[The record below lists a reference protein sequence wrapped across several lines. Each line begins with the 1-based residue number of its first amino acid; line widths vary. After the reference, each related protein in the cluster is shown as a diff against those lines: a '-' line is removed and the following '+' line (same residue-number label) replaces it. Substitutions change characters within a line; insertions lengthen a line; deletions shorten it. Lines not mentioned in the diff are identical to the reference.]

1 MNTKALSMAVV
12 LSLATTGVFA
22 ADQAKDSK
30 LASYQAK
37 ALATAQQTVAAKI
50 ADDAAIPTQVSLN
63 LPRTIDLALQNNHSV
78 KSAQWTYEA
87 AKAGVSQAA
96 AAKNP
101 SVGYGY
107 NAEKTSKHV
116 SSNGASNTGVNR
128 LLKDMAEKVGLD
140 MNDYASGNNDNGGGN
155 TTKSFGH
162 KFSVTVPIYSAARDA
177 AVEAARYTRE
187 GKGAALEAQYQTSK
201 LQAAKDYYGLIMNRN
216 KVDIAQQ
223 SVRDY
228 DAHLTNVNQQYA
240 VGIVAKS
247 DVLASKTSLAEAQ
260 TNLVSTKNAADIAE
274 STLNKY
280 IGLPVATKVETADR
294 ELGYAPYNVTLEQA
308 RAYAMLHRAELVE
321 AAMAVKQAE
330 ENVNKAKA
338 GHLPSVDGSLS
349 KSWGGDSWSG
359 TGDSNSWTI
368 GAGVTWSIWDGGAT
382 NESIKV
388 QKANLEAAKEANLE
402 QIDAV
407 ALQVHQAY
415 LDMKAAEQ
423 TINSTRVAVEQG
435 QENFRIAT
443 LRYRAGVGI
452 NLDVLDAET
461 KLSTARNNYV
471 DALYNYNI
479 AVATLEQAMG
489 VPVDTP
495 IGGGAAI
502 VANSNAP
509 QELANMV
516 TNETK

>member
-101 SVGYGY
+101 SVGYEY
-107 NAEKTSKHV
+107 NAKKSSVNGQNALQNGTS
-116 SSNGASNTGVNR
+116 
-128 LLKDMAEKVGLD
+128 
-140 MNDYASGNNDNGGGN
+140 
-155 TTKSFGH
+155 KSFGNQ
-162 KFSVTVPIYSAARDA
+162 FAVTVPIYSAARDA

-402 QIDAV
+402 QIDTV

-502 VANSNAP
+502 VAKSNAP

>member
-101 SVGYGY
+101 SAGYEY
-107 NAEKTSKHV
+107 NAKRSSVNGQNALQNGTS
-116 SSNGASNTGVNR
+116 
-128 LLKDMAEKVGLD
+128 
-140 MNDYASGNNDNGGGN
+140 
-155 TTKSFGH
+155 KSFGNQ
-162 KFSVTVPIYSAARDA
+162 FAVTVPIYSAARDA

-402 QIDAV
+402 QIDTV

-502 VANSNAP
+502 VAKSNAP

>member
-101 SVGYGY
+101 SVGYEY
-107 NAEKTSKHV
+107 NAKRSSVNGQNALQNGTS
-116 SSNGASNTGVNR
+116 
-128 LLKDMAEKVGLD
+128 
-140 MNDYASGNNDNGGGN
+140 
-155 TTKSFGH
+155 KSFGNQ
-162 KFSVTVPIYSAARDA
+162 FAVTVPIYSAARDA

-359 TGDSNSWTI
+359 TGDSNSWTV

>member
-12 LSLATTGVFA
+12 LSLVTTGVFA

-101 SVGYGY
+101 SVGYEY
-107 NAEKTSKHV
+107 NAKKSSVNGQNALQNGTS
-116 SSNGASNTGVNR
+116 
-128 LLKDMAEKVGLD
+128 
-140 MNDYASGNNDNGGGN
+140 
-155 TTKSFGH
+155 KSFGNQ
-162 KFSVTVPIYSAARDA
+162 FAVTVPIYSAARDA

-402 QIDAV
+402 QIDTV

>member
-101 SVGYGY
+101 SVGYEY
-107 NAEKTSKHV
+107 NAKRSSVNGQNALQNGTS
-116 SSNGASNTGVNR
+116 
-128 LLKDMAEKVGLD
+128 
-140 MNDYASGNNDNGGGN
+140 
-155 TTKSFGH
+155 KSFGNQ
-162 KFSVTVPIYSAARDA
+162 FAVTVPIYSAARDA

-330 ENVNKAKA
+330 ENVDKAKA

-359 TGDSNSWTI
+359 TGDRNSWTI

-402 QIDAV
+402 QIDTV

>member
-101 SVGYGY
+101 SVGYEY
-107 NAEKTSKHV
+107 NAKRSSVNGQNALQNGTS
-116 SSNGASNTGVNR
+116 
-128 LLKDMAEKVGLD
+128 
-140 MNDYASGNNDNGGGN
+140 
-155 TTKSFGH
+155 KSFGNQ
-162 KFSVTVPIYSAARDA
+162 FAVTVPIYSAARDA

-502 VANSNAP
+502 VAKSNAP

>member
-101 SVGYGY
+101 SVGYEY
-107 NAEKTSKHV
+107 NAKRSSVNGQNALQNGTS
-116 SSNGASNTGVNR
+116 
-128 LLKDMAEKVGLD
+128 
-140 MNDYASGNNDNGGGN
+140 
-155 TTKSFGH
+155 KSFGNQ
-162 KFSVTVPIYSAARDA
+162 FAVTVPIYSAARDA

-402 QIDAV
+402 QIDTV

>member
-101 SVGYGY
+101 SAGYEY
-107 NAEKTSKHV
+107 NAKRSSVNGQNALQNGTS
-116 SSNGASNTGVNR
+116 
-128 LLKDMAEKVGLD
+128 
-140 MNDYASGNNDNGGGN
+140 
-155 TTKSFGH
+155 KSFGNQ
-162 KFSVTVPIYSAARDA
+162 FAVTVPIYSAARDA

-479 AVATLEQAMG
+479 AVATLEQAIG

-502 VANSNAP
+502 VAKSNAP

>member
-101 SVGYGY
+101 SAGYEY
-107 NAEKTSKHV
+107 NAKRSSVNGQNALQNGTS
-116 SSNGASNTGVNR
+116 
-128 LLKDMAEKVGLD
+128 
-140 MNDYASGNNDNGGGN
+140 
-155 TTKSFGH
+155 KSFGNQ
-162 KFSVTVPIYSAARDA
+162 FAVTVPIYSAARDA

>member
-87 AKAGVSQAA
+87 AKAGVSGAA

-101 SVGYGY
+101 NVGYAY
-107 NAEKTSKHV
+107 NATR
-116 SSNGASNTGVNR
+116 SSEDGSARNAYANDFKVN
-128 LLKDMAEKVGLD
+128 
-140 MNDYASGNNDNGGGN
+140 
-155 TTKSFGH
+155 
-162 KFSVTVPIYSAARDA
+162 VPIYSAARDA
-177 AVEAARYTRE
+177 AVGAARYARE

-201 LQAAKDYYGLIMNRN
+201 LQAAKYYYELIMNRN

-260 TNLVSTKNAADIAE
+260 TNLVSAKNAADIAE

-321 AAMAVKQAE
+321 AAMTVKQAE
-330 ENVNKAKA
+330 EKVNKAKA
-338 GHLPSVDGSLS
+338 GHLPSVDGTIKKGWSS
-349 KSWGGDSWSG
+349 DDWSGVGDKNSWS
-359 TGDSNSWTI
+359 I

-382 NESIKV
+382 NESIKE

-471 DALYNYNI
+471 DALYNYNT

>member
-22 ADQAKDSK
+22 ADQAKDST

-101 SVGYGY
+101 SVGYEY
-107 NAEKTSKHV
+107 NAKRSSVNGQNALQNGTS
-116 SSNGASNTGVNR
+116 
-128 LLKDMAEKVGLD
+128 
-140 MNDYASGNNDNGGGN
+140 
-155 TTKSFGH
+155 KSFGNQ
-162 KFSVTVPIYSAARDA
+162 FAVTVPIYSAARDA

-260 TNLVSTKNAADIAE
+260 TNLVSAKNAADIAE

-330 ENVNKAKA
+330 ENVNKARA

>member
-101 SVGYGY
+101 SVGYEY
-107 NAEKTSKHV
+107 NAKRSSVNGQNALQNGTS
-116 SSNGASNTGVNR
+116 
-128 LLKDMAEKVGLD
+128 
-140 MNDYASGNNDNGGGN
+140 
-155 TTKSFGH
+155 KSFGNQ
-162 KFSVTVPIYSAARDA
+162 FSVTVPIYSAARDA

>member
-101 SVGYGY
+101 SVGYEY
-107 NAEKTSKHV
+107 NAKKSSVNGQNALQNGTS
-116 SSNGASNTGVNR
+116 
-128 LLKDMAEKVGLD
+128 
-140 MNDYASGNNDNGGGN
+140 
-155 TTKSFGH
+155 KSFGNQ
-162 KFSVTVPIYSAARDA
+162 FAVTVPIYSAARDA

-321 AAMAVKQAE
+321 AAMSVKQAE

>member
-37 ALATAQQTVAAKI
+37 ALATAQQAVAAKI

-101 SVGYGY
+101 SVGYDY
-107 NAEKTSKHV
+107 NAKRSSVNGQNALQNGTSK
-116 SSNGASNTGVNR
+116 SFSNQFA
-128 LLKDMAEKVGLD
+128 
-140 MNDYASGNNDNGGGN
+140 
-155 TTKSFGH
+155 
-162 KFSVTVPIYSAARDA
+162 VTVPIYSAARDA

>member
-101 SVGYGY
+101 RVGYEY
-107 NAEKTSKHV
+107 NAKKSSVNGQNALQNGTS
-116 SSNGASNTGVNR
+116 
-128 LLKDMAEKVGLD
+128 
-140 MNDYASGNNDNGGGN
+140 
-155 TTKSFGH
+155 KSFGNQ
-162 KFSVTVPIYSAARDA
+162 FAVTVPIYSAARDA

-402 QIDAV
+402 QIDTV